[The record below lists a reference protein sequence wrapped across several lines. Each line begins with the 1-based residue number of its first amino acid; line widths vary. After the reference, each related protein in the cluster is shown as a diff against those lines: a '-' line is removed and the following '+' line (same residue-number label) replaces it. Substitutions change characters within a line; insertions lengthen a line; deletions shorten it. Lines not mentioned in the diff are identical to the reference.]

1 MRRIEKQTS
10 QQRIELENAKKYQA
24 EQNLLRQNY
33 NQKGKDIEKAQL
45 NSIKERVWKKHKQT
59 LQRRKKQLKE
69 VAPPNTWEV
78 YTMNQASRTLRSSFF
93 LSPINQKKKGEDK
106 PEGMPKISQPKTP
119 LSLHNPLA
127 DYSLRLAMSHTPK
140 NPFRLNQKRVNSVVP
155 E

>member
-59 LQRRKKQLKE
+59 LQRRKKPSLNSPTFLLRAS
-69 VAPPNTWEV
+69 VTAPTTYW
-78 YTMNQASRTLRSSFF
+78 
-93 LSPINQKKKGEDK
+93 
-106 PEGMPKISQPKTP
+106 
-119 LSLHNPLA
+119 SLV
-127 DYSLRLAMSHTPK
+127 SLRH
-140 NPFRLNQKRVNSVVP
+140 
-155 E
+155 